1 MTNKKL
7 YLMNALF
14 LLGFG
19 AVMVSAQTGP
29 FSGPPPQVIPY
40 TGYLERDGVPANETL
55 AMSFTLYTAETGGTV
70 LFSEI
75 YAAPGVVV
83 ANGQFSVALGS
94 TAPAGLTDIWSNSE
108 VWLQITV
115 DGTTMNG
122 RQRLLAAPYALRAA
136 DARQSRGDFSVNG
149 HLTGTGNIAASGNIV
164 ANGASDARVGGG
176 ISVGSS
182 SADAATGD
190 LVVTS
195 GIRVGGHPTADPGT
209 GDLVVGRNADIVTG
223 LRVGNHPTN
232 PPTGGD
238 LVVAGD
244 VDIDGTL
251 NVAGASTFAG
261 TVNLPNNALTVT
273 EYPVVDG
280 ATPSRTLASIT
291 ASICFLTQMT
301 TNDNVGS
308 AENDSCTLTRG
319 TSTWTLTRG
328 AADNQTVCR
337 AACLTW

>member
-55 AMSFTLYTAETGGTV
+55 AMSFTLYTAETGGSV
-70 LFSEI
+70 LFSET
-75 YAAPGVVV
+75 YGSPGVVV

-94 TAPAGLTDIWSNSE
+94 TAPAGLADIWSNSE

-136 DARQSRGDFSVNG
+136 DARRSGGDFSVTG
-149 HLTGTGNIAASGNIV
+149 ALTGTG
-164 ANGASDARVGGG
+164 DFRTGGG
-176 ISVGSS
+176 VSVGNSS
-182 SADAATGD
+182 LDAPTGD

-195 GIRVGGHPTADPGT
+195 GIRVGNHTITDPAN
-209 GDLVVGRNADIVTG
+209 GDLVVAGKGDIVSG
-223 LRVGNHPTN
+223 LRIGTHMTTN
-232 PPTGGD
+232 PTGGD

-251 NVAGASTFAG
+251 NVGSTTALAGSLSVVGGATFLG
-261 TVNLPNNALTVT
+261 SVNLPNSALAVT
-273 EYPVVDG
+273 TTYPVADG
-280 ATPSRTLASIT
+280 TTPTVQLASST

-308 AENDSCTLTRG
+308 AENDSCTVTRG
-319 TSTWTLTRG
+319 ASTWALTRG
-328 AADNQTVCR
+328 ATDNQTICR